1 MKVWLFETNL
11 LWSERLKSG
20 LLALGH
26 EVEQVSPAAV
36 PDGAADLVIAS
47 LTEIAKAP
55 PDFVQF
61 LKSRSA
67 KIIGHAGH
75 VETDLFQLGSDLG
88 FDAVFPN
95 GKVSNRLEAVLKEI
109 G

>member
-20 LLALGH
+20 LLALGY

-55 PDFVQF
+55 PDFVQL

-95 GKVSNRLEAVLKEI
+95 GKVANRLEAVLKEI